1 MSFDTRSRG
10 LSSELYGG
18 RRSKAKVV
26 GVLVPPRSV
35 QAGVAMAGIVGDDHN
50 PSPGSPAGGAELLKK
65 LKEAGCIE
73 FAAFQTE
80 HKAPI
85 PQAHGPEIPHA
96 LAGGSMQ

>member
-35 QAGVAMAGIVGDDHN
+35 QAGVVIPGIVGDDHN
-50 PSPGSPAGGAELLKK
+50 PSPGPPAGGAELLEK
-65 LKEAGCIE
+65 LKEAGRME

-80 HKAPI
+80 PKAPI